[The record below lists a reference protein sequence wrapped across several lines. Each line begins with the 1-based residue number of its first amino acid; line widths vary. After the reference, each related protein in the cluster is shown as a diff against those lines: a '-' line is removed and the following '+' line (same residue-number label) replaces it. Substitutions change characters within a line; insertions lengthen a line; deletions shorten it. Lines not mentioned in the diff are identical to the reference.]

1 MSGWRKRQIE
11 ELMYKSGLVAQ
22 GSFDDMDSYDKEA
35 VQKYADLMV
44 EQALKDVL
52 EIIGDSRNYN
62 KVVYTSYD
70 QSWCGIPPSMAK
82 GVAQQLTSKITET
95 FGLLKASE
103 HMSDKGYQ
111 IGTEEEY
118 QKFVEKRNDH

>member
-11 ELMYKSGLVAQ
+11 DKMYKSGLVAE
-22 GSFDDMDSYDKEA
+22 GSFNEMDAYDKEA

-70 QSWCGIPPSMAK
+70 QSMAK
-82 GVAQQLTSKITET
+82 GMAQQLTSKITET

-118 QKFVEKRNDH
+118 QKFVEKRNG

>member
-11 ELMYKSGLVAQ
+11 ELMYKSGLVAE
-22 GSFDDMDSYDKEA
+22 GSFNEMDAYDQEV

-52 EIIGDSRNYN
+52 DIIGDSRNYN

-70 QSWCGIPPSMAK
+70 QGVAK

-111 IGTEEEY
+111 IGNKVDY
-118 QKFVEKRNDH
+118 QKFVEKRNGKV

>member
-11 ELMYKSGLVAQ
+11 ELMYKSGLVAE
-22 GSFDDMDSYDKEA
+22 GSFNEMDAYDQEV

-52 EIIGDSRNYN
+52 DIIGDSRNYN

-70 QSWCGIPPSMAK
+70 QGVAK

-103 HMSDKGYQ
+103 NMSDKGYQ

-118 QKFVEKRNDH
+118 QKFVEKRNGKV

>member
-11 ELMYKSGLVAQ
+11 DKMYESGLIAQ
-22 GSFDDMDSYDKEA
+22 GSFDDMDAYDKKA

-62 KVVYTSYD
+62 KSVYTTYD
-70 QSWCGIPPSMAK
+70 RDMATGMAK
-82 GVAQQLTSKITET
+82 QLTSKITET

-103 HMSDKGYQ
+103 HMSDKGYR
-111 IGTEEEY
+111 IGNEADY
-118 QKFVEKRNDH
+118 QKFVEKRNGKA

>member
-11 ELMYKSGLVAQ
+11 ELMYKSGLVAE
-22 GSFDDMDSYDKEA
+22 GSFNEMDAYDKEA

-70 QSWCGIPPSMAK
+70 QSMAK
-82 GVAQQLTSKITET
+82 GMAQQLTSKITET

-103 HMSDKGYQ
+103 HMSDKGYR
-111 IGTEEEY
+111 IGTEAEY
-118 QKFVEKRNDH
+118 QKFVEKRNGKA

>member
-11 ELMYKSGLVAQ
+11 DNKTVDEVLN
-22 GSFDDMDSYDKEA
+22 E
-35 VQKYADLMV
+35 
-44 EQALKDVL
+44 VL

-62 KVVYTSYD
+62 NAVYTSYD
-70 QSWCGIPPSMAK
+70 KGIADAMS
-82 GVAQQLTSKITET
+82 QQLTSKITET

-111 IGTEEEY
+111 IGTEAEY
-118 QKFVEKRNDH
+118 QKFVEKRNGKT

>member
-11 ELMYKSGLVAQ
+11 DKMYESGLIAQ
-22 GSFDDMDSYDKEA
+22 GSFDDMDAYDKEA

-52 EIIGDSRNYN
+52 EIVGDIRNYN
-62 KVVYTSYD
+62 KAVYTTYD
-70 QSWCGIPPSMAK
+70 RDMATGMAK
-82 GVAQQLTSKITET
+82 QLTSKITET

-111 IGTEEEY
+111 IGTEAEY
-118 QKFVEKRNDH
+118 QKFVEKRNGKT

>member
-11 ELMYKSGLVAQ
+11 DKMYESGLIAQ

-44 EQALKDVL
+44 EQALEDVL
-52 EIIGDSRNYN
+52 EIVADSRNYN
-62 KVVYTSYD
+62 KSVYTTYD
-70 QSWCGIPPSMAK
+70 KGMAQ
-82 GVAQQLTSKITET
+82 GMAQQLTSKITEH

-103 HMSDKGYQ
+103 HMSDKGYR
-111 IGTEEEY
+111 IGTEAEY
-118 QKFVEKRNDH
+118 QKFVEKRNGKA

>member
-11 ELMYKSGLVAQ
+11 DKMYESGLIAQ

-44 EQALKDVL
+44 EQALRDVL

-70 QSWCGIPPSMAK
+70 QSMATGMAK
-82 GVAQQLTSKITET
+82 QLTSKITET

-111 IGTEEEY
+111 IGNEVDY
-118 QKFVEKRNDH
+118 QKFVEKRNGKT

>member
-11 ELMYKSGLVAQ
+11 ELMYKSGLVAE
-22 GSFDDMDSYDKEA
+22 GSFNEMDAYDQEV

-52 EIIGDSRNYN
+52 DIIADSRNYN
-62 KVVYTSYD
+62 KAVYTTYD
-70 QSWCGIPPSMAK
+70 KGIADAMS
-82 GVAQQLTSKITET
+82 QQLTSKITEH

-103 HMSDKGYQ
+103 HMSDKGYR
-111 IGTEEEY
+111 IGTEAEY
-118 QKFVEKRNDH
+118 QKFVEKRNG

>member
-11 ELMYKSGLVAQ
+11 DNKTVDEVLN
-22 GSFDDMDSYDKEA
+22 E
-35 VQKYADLMV
+35 
-44 EQALKDVL
+44 VL

-70 QSWCGIPPSMAK
+70 QGMAK
-82 GVAQQLTSKITET
+82 GMAQQLTSKITEH

-111 IGTEEEY
+111 IGNKVEY
-118 QKFVEKRNDH
+118 QKFVEKRNGKV